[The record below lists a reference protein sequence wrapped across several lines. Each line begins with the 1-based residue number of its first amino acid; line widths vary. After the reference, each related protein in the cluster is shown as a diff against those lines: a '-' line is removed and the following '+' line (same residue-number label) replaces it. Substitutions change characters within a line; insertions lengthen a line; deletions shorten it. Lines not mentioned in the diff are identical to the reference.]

1 MAEGVVAE
9 EQVAAAEVTLLAA
22 GQAEAAAE
30 DDFENGMSSD
40 DSRPSTG
47 ASGGGGGGGDFSGAA
62 PSKCTARRGTSHDLV
77 DTLRRIDN
85 RPYGAYHDIE
95 GTFAFDGGAAGG
107 VPFAL
112 AVDKVQADPFA
123 APSRF
128 HVTLP
133 AAAAGFPQEARSSR
147 VRAIALCDFL
157 TRAFWRAAH
166 AAGADQRRE
175 SGGWSGTKGGE
186 ITMDKPGQHV
196 LERTSV
202 QLLPDGGVQAR
213 FTVALPARGRTICG
227 TWAAEILGATVP
239 KLVAASVME
248 MREATAPKLGAA
260 SLCYS
265 ALDAAALREH
275 IVSAED
281 QEALRSAVTAKGD
294 VGFVANG
301 AVLPRESGNS
311 DRPMEGASV
320 VRFQSPPELEVS
332 YALPSGRAVTGMRI
346 PPGVT
351 LVVGGGFHGKSTLLQ
366 ALEVGVYN
374 HIPGDGREFVTVRSG
389 AVKVRAE
396 DGRSVCGVDI
406 SPFIDNLP
414 FGRSTGAFT
423 TADASGSTSQAAS
436 IMEALEAG
444 CDTLMVDED
453 TCATNF
459 MIRDARMQALV
470 APDKEPI
477 TPFISKAS
485 ARAHGRARCGLL
497 RPGQRAR
504 PVRALYADKGV
515 SSVLVIGGAGDY
527 FEGKLFLVSH
537 AFPKSVGVTFYQVA
551 DTVVMMD
558 CYAPRDVTAQ
568 ARAIVTESLS
578 LGHKSVIQLPE
589 FGQVS
594 QRTPSAASF
603 TTHGK
608 VVARGKDK
616 IQYGDVDIE
625 LAPVEQLC
633 EASQTR
639 AIGAAM
645 RLLASSVGPMAQRA
659 TMQHVLDWFDSQVD
673 SNGLD
678 ALALN
683 AFIGDFARPRRFELA
698 AAINRYRGAERK
710 SEMKHKQQQTEA
722 GTAD

>member
-1 MAEGVVAE
+1 
-9 EQVAAAEVTLLAA
+9 
-22 GQAEAAAE
+22 
-30 DDFENGMSSD
+30 
-40 DSRPSTG
+40 
-47 ASGGGGGGGDFSGAA
+47 
-62 PSKCTARRGTSHDLV
+62 
-77 DTLRRIDN
+77 
-85 RPYGAYHDIE
+85 
-95 GTFAFDGGAAGG
+95 
-107 VPFAL
+107 
-112 AVDKVQADPFA
+112 
-123 APSRF
+123 
-128 HVTLP
+128 
-133 AAAAGFPQEARSSR
+133 
-147 VRAIALCDFL
+147 
-157 TRAFWRAAH
+157 
-166 AAGADQRRE
+166 
-175 SGGWSGTKGGE
+175 
-186 ITMDKPGQHV
+186 
-196 LERTSV
+196 
-202 QLLPDGGVQAR
+202 
-213 FTVALPARGRTICG
+213 
-227 TWAAEILGATVP
+227 
-239 KLVAASVME
+239 
-248 MREATAPKLGAA
+248 
-260 SLCYS
+260 
-265 ALDAAALREH
+265 
-275 IVSAED
+275 
-281 QEALRSAVTAKGD
+281 
-294 VGFVANG
+294 
-301 AVLPRESGNS
+301 
-311 DRPMEGASV
+311 MEGASV

-332 YALPSGRAVTGMRI
+332 YALPSGRAVTGMRV

-470 APDKEPI
+470 APNKEPI
-477 TPFISKAS
+477 TPFISK
-485 ARAHGRARCGLL
+485 
-497 RPGQRAR
+497 
-504 PVRALYADKGV
+504 VRALYADKGV

-527 FEGKLFLVSH
+527 FE
-537 AFPKSVGVTFYQVA
+537 VA

-594 QRTPSAASF
+594 QRTPSAPSF

-659 TMQHVLDWFDSQVD
+659 TMQQVLDWFDSQVD
-673 SNGLD
+673 SDGLD
-678 ALALN
+678 ALAQN

-698 AAINRYRGAERK
+698 AAINRFRGAEVSTARQK
-710 SEMKHKQQQTEA
+710 S
-722 GTAD
+722 